1 MLLKL
6 TKENSKNSPTKNCNG
21 MGTLQ
26 VGSKGWYGGCGDKD
40 DVEGMECQD
49 FEADKLSEWDR
60 EASYDIQEEK
70 EGGDNTDTLDR
81 MVYLLNASSSSSR
94 DMTCFSG
101 GGRGGGH
108 PGKCLEV
115 DCIQSE
121 EDNNNCNNFNM
132 DTFESSYR
140 NNHNSNNYAHQTN
153 KADKCSSRRG
163 RVPKSWS
170 SCCWS
175 SGNASNN
182 VIFRTYLIL
191 FLILIHQKGTVKKLF

>member
-1 MLLKL
+1 
-6 TKENSKNSPTKNCNG
+6 

-26 VGSKGWYGGCGDKD
+26 IGSKGWYGGCGDKD
-40 DVEGMECQD
+40 DIEGMECQD
-49 FEADKLSEWDR
+49 FEANKLSEWDR
-60 EASYDIQEEK
+60 ESSYEIEEAK
-70 EGGDNTDTLDR
+70 GGGGDNEDSLDR
-81 MVYLLNASSSSSR
+81 MTYLLNASSSSR

-101 GGRGGGH
+101 GGGLDDGGDH

-121 EDNNNCNNFNM
+121 EDNNNCNNFNT
-132 DTFESSYR
+132 DNFESSCR
-140 NNHNSNNYAHQTN
+140 NNHNNNHAHQTTN
-153 KADKCSSRRG
+153 KAEKCSSSRRG

-175 SGNASNN
+175 SGSASNN

-191 FLILIHQKGTVKKLF
+191 FLILIHQKGIVKKEINAF